1 MNRSALLLSIC
12 ATLCLGDLAS
22 AQQRADAA
30 APPGD
35 PLAGILFPPELIMQN
50 QQRLR
55 LADGQR
61 DAMIADIQRTQEQ
74 ALPIQWRMT
83 QAVERFA
90 QMLRE
95 PRVEEGAALTMLDS
109 LLQLEREM
117 KRLQIGLLIGLKN
130 RLTEQQQQLL
140 RELLPPSTQGARP
153 Y

>member
-1 MNRSALLLSIC
+1 MKRFSLFLSIC

-22 AQQRADAA
+22 AQQRAE
-30 APPGD
+30 APASPGD
-35 PLAGILFPPELIMQN
+35 PLAGVLFPPELIMQH

-61 DAMIADIQRTQEQ
+61 DAMITDIQRTQEQ
-74 ALPIQWRMT
+74 AQPIQWRMT

-90 QMLRE
+90 TMLRE

-109 LLQLEREM
+109 ILQLEREM
-117 KRLQIGLLIGLKN
+117 KRLQIGLLIRLKN

-140 RELLPPSTQGARP
+140 RELQPPLTQGARP
-153 Y
+153 N